1 MIVRVF
7 FFLSL
12 RRTPR
17 STRTDILFPFTS
29 LFRSAFLS
37 WLGAGVAP
45 QLPPSQSE
53 PTIAYRPAFSVH
65 PAHMG
70 RAQSGPMVQ
79 SLCAVPDC
87 EALFDTGGP
96 GPDLVRSPLTNT
108 SPFYTQPLERFNAA
122 LPPVPPSFP
131 HSCPYLD
138 CVGLYFLS

>member
-87 EALFDTGGP
+87 EALFDTGGQ
-96 GPDLVRSPLTNT
+96 GTAIGRASCRERVCQYVSISVVAVSLKKKNSEE
-108 SPFYTQPLERFNAA
+108 YTTYKKQ
-122 LPPVPPSFP
+122 
-131 HSCPYLD
+131 Y
-138 CVGLYFLS
+138 